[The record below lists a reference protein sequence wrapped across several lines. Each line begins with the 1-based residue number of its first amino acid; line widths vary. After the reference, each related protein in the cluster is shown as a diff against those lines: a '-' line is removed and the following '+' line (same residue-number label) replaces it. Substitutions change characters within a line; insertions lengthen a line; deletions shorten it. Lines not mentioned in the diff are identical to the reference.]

1 MEIDKII
8 KEAER
13 AEQEV
18 AELASALVK
27 FNTAHPDG
35 YTDECVAFIA
45 KYFDEQG
52 IATEIHANDPRK
64 PNIVAKLEG
73 ESDRTILWLGHLD
86 VVPEGSPEQWTYP
99 AYSGTVKDGK
109 VYGRGSSDMKGACAA
124 AMTAARLL
132 GQLSEPLP
140 NNVEFWFTAD
150 EEVGGGE
157 GAKWLAE
164 SGKFKGDACVIG
176 DGKGGGLEMPCV
188 NIGCKGSAAAR
199 LIAKGKAAHGST
211 PFLGDNALRK
221 LIDVIPFVEKIG
233 DFKLEYPKELT
244 EPVESS
250 IKHVKTIQQLTPE
263 QEKAADRLFDYP
275 TVSCNI
281 LNAGIKRNVI
291 PDYAE
296 ATFDIRLTPG
306 SDPMK
311 VKSRIERL
319 VRDANVPGVEVEV
332 RAMPYV
338 GYYES
343 PHSPFAIQLAETVE
357 KVTGKKPFH
366 RIVQGG
372 NDGVKTS
379 RIAGISSLGYGITMA
394 GQAHVPDESITFENL
409 VLGVQ
414 IYSAFPLIYTG

>member
-8 KEAER
+8 KEAEQ

-45 KYFDEQG
+45 EYFDELG
-52 IATEIHANDPRK
+52 IATESHANDPKK
-64 PNIVAKLEG
+64 PNIVARLEG

-86 VVPEGSPEQWTYP
+86 VVPEGIPEQWTYP
-99 AYSGTVKDGK
+99 AYSGTVKGGR

-132 GQLSEPLP
+132 GQLNDPLP
-140 NNVEFWFTAD
+140 NNVEFWFTSD
-150 EEVGGGE
+150 EEIGGGE
-157 GAKWLAE
+157 GATWLAE
-164 SGKFKGDACVIG
+164 SGKFKGDVCVIG
-176 DGKGGGLEMPCV
+176 DGKGGDLEMPCV
-188 NIGCKGSAAAR
+188 NIGCKGNAATR
-199 LIAKGKAAHGST
+199 LIARGKSAHGST

-221 LIDVIPFVEKIG
+221 LIDVIPFVEKIA

-281 LNAGIKRNVI
+281 LNAGIKRNVV

-296 ATFDIRLTPG
+296 ALFDIRLTPG

-311 VKSRIERL
+311 VKSQIEKL
-319 VRDANVPGVEVEV
+319 VGDANVPGVEVEV

-343 PHSPFAIQLAETVE
+343 PHSPFAMQLAETVE
-357 KVTGKKPFH
+357 KVTGRKPFH

-394 GQAHVPDESITFENL
+394 EQAHMPDESITFENL
-409 VLGVQ
+409 VLGVK

>member
-1 MEIDKII
+1 MEIDEVI
-8 KEAER
+8 KEAEL

-18 AELASALVK
+18 VELTSALVK
-27 FNTAHPDG
+27 FNTAHPEG
-35 YTDECVAFIA
+35 YTDECVAYISE
-45 KYFDEQG
+45 YFDEQG
-52 IATEIHANDPRK
+52 IANEIHAKDPRK

-73 ESDRTILWLGHLD
+73 KSDRTILWLGHLD
-86 VVPEGSPEQWTYP
+86 VVPAGNPEFWTYP

-109 VYGRGSSDMKGACAA
+109 LYGRGSSDMKGACAA
-124 AMTAARLL
+124 AITAARILS
-132 GQLSEPLP
+132 QLSEPLP

-157 GAKWLAE
+157 GATWLAE
-164 SGKFKGDACVIG
+164 SGKFKGDVCVIG
-176 DGKGGGLEMPCV
+176 DGKGGDLEMPCV
-188 NIGCKGSAAAR
+188 NIGCKGSAAIR
-199 LIAKGKAAHGST
+199 LIARGRTAHGST

-281 LNAGIKRNVI
+281 LNAGIKRNIV

-306 SDPMK
+306 SDSMK
-311 VKSRIERL
+311 VKSQIEKL
-319 VRDANVPGVEVEV
+319 VRDANVSGVEVEV

-343 PHSPFAIQLAETVE
+343 PHSPFAIQLVETVE

-394 GQAHVPDESITFENL
+394 GQAHMPDEHITFENL
-409 VLGVQ
+409 VLGVK
-414 IYSAFPLIYTG
+414 IYAAFPIIYRG

>member
-18 AELASALVK
+18 AELTSALVK

-132 GQLSEPLP
+132 GQLNGPLP
-140 NNVEFWFTAD
+140 NNVEFWFTSD
-150 EEVGGGE
+150 EEIGGVE
-157 GAKWLAE
+157 GATWLAE
-164 SGKFKGDACVIG
+164 SGKFKGDVCVIG
-176 DGKGGGLEMPCV
+176 DGSGGGLEMPSRDL
-188 NIGCKGSAAAR
+188 GCKGSVATR
-199 LIAKGKAAHGST
+199 LIARGRTAHGST

-233 DFKLEYPKELT
+233 QFKLEYPEELKEAAKRRI
-244 EPVESS
+244 EF
-250 IKHVKTIQQLTPE
+250 VKATRKMTPE

-275 TVSCNI
+275 TVTCNI
-281 LNAGIKRNVI
+281 LNAGIKRNVV

-296 ATFDIRLTPG
+296 AIFDIRLTPG

-311 VKSRIERL
+311 VKSQIERL
-319 VRDANVPGVEVEV
+319 VREANVPGVEAEV
-332 RAMPYV
+332 KAAPYV

-357 KVTGKKPFH
+357 RVTGKKPFYKLLT
-366 RIVQGG
+366 GG
-372 NDGVKTS
+372 HDGVKTS
-379 RIAGISSLGYGITMA
+379 RIAGIPSLGYGTSIT
-394 GQAHVPDESITFENL
+394 GQAHQPDERNTIENL
-409 VLGVQ
+409 VLGVK

>member
-8 KEAER
+8 KEAEL

-18 AELASALVK
+18 VELTSSLVK
-27 FNTAHPDG
+27 FNTAHPEG
-35 YTDECVAFIA
+35 YTDECVAYVA
-45 KYFDEQG
+45 EYFDKQG
-52 IATEIHANDPRK
+52 ITTEIHAKDPRK
-64 PNIVAKLEG
+64 PNIVARIEG

-86 VVPEGSPEQWTYP
+86 VVPEGMPEFWTYP
-99 AYSGTVKDGK
+99 AYSGTVKDGN

-124 AMTAARLL
+124 AMTAARILS
-132 GQLSEPLP
+132 QLSDPLP
-140 NNVEFWFTAD
+140 NNVEFWFSSD
-150 EEVGGGE
+150 EEIGGGV

-164 SGKFKGDACVIG
+164 SGKLEGDICVIG
-176 DGKGGGLEMPCV
+176 DGKGGGLKMPCV
-188 NIGCKGSAAAR
+188 NIGCKGSASAR
-199 LIAKGKAAHGST
+199 LISTGKAAHGST

-233 DFKLEYPKELT
+233 NFKLEYPKELN

-250 IKHVKTIQQLTPE
+250 IKHFKTIQQLTPE

-275 TVSCNI
+275 TVSCNL
-281 LNAGIKRNVI
+281 LNAGIKGNVV

-311 VKSRIERL
+311 VKSQIEKL
-319 VRDANVPGVEVEV
+319 VGDANVPGVEVEV
-332 RAMPYV
+332 RVMPYV

-343 PHSPFAIQLAETVE
+343 PHSPFAMQLAETVE

-366 RIVQGG
+366 RLVQGST
-372 NDGVKTS
+372 DGVSVS
-379 RIAGISSLGYGITMA
+379 RIAGITSLGYGITMA
-394 GQAHVPDESITFENL
+394 GQAHQPDERITIENL
-409 VLGVQ
+409 VLGVK
-414 IYSAFPLIYTG
+414 IYSAFPIIYRG